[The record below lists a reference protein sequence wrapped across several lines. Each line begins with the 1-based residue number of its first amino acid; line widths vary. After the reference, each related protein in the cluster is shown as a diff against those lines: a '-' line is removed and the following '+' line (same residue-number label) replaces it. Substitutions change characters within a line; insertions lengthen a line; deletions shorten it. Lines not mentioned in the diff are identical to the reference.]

1 MCVCVRLCVH
11 LCACMHVCGRC
22 TYVPMYICCDVPFSC
37 PADLFGGQP
46 TLPTGSDV
54 GDPWDSQYVSIS
66 DKHCSGGAAQ
76 LAFPSPLPRSPLP
89 ILSPSPSLLP
99 SLSPPPPSSP
109 LSPLPLRLPSSLLL
123 SPRSLL
129 HSPSLSPLPIPP
141 PHSFPSTGFHNQYQ
155 LTLITV
161 EKSNSQSGD
170 YLAKVL
176 KQKLYVS
183 EKAALSWSL
192 AGARV
197 LKCCLWMVG

>member
-76 LAFPSPLPRSPLP
+76 LAFPSPSPSFSPPHSLSFPLP
-89 ILSPSPSLLP
+89 PP
-99 SLSPPPPSSP
+99 SLSPPPPSP
-109 LSPLPLRLPSSLLL
+109 LL
-123 SPRSLL
+123 SPPF
-129 HSPSLSPLPIPP
+129 PSLFLTLPFPSPP
-141 PHSFPSTGFHNQYQ
+141 PHPPSPLLSFHRLPQSVPADPDYCGEVQ
-155 LTLITV
+155 LSVRGLPGKGP
-161 EKSNSQSGD
+161 E
-170 YLAKVL
+170 A
-176 KQKLYVS
+176 
-183 EKAALSWSL
+183 EAL
-192 AGARV
+192 RE
-197 LKCCLWMVG
+197 